1 MNPGK
6 KRIVWIA
13 AAFTAIGGAGV
24 ALILLSIFTKNP
36 PSWYLIAGL
45 ACVAV
50 GSICHILLAVRSG
63 RSQRKDLEK

>member
-1 MNPGK
+1 MNPGR
-6 KRIVWIA
+6 KRNALIA
-13 AAFTAIGGAGV
+13 AAFTAIGAAGV
-24 ALILLSIFTKNP
+24 ALILLSIF
-36 PSWYLIAGL
+36 SEAASRWSLIAGL